1 MITKRTTISDATAT
15 SASLSATVSELARGG
30 GGLRT
35 IVLEGQTFVLS
46 LIPADPGHSAPE
58 PAGTNTVAA
67 LEMELLMSGDQG
79 QLSILSRADMLSLN
93 AASALSGIPVRTL
106 THMRQTNRVLALARA
121 GAQKGYRFPAFQFE
135 PTVLTAIPAVLA
147 AFGPNRAWQ
156 AFDFLTHTE
165 PLLSGAVP
173 VTLLQTGEAVE
184 VERVLCAAG
193 NLIHGAH

>member
-1 MITKRTTISDATAT
+1 MTAKSTGISAGVTSPSSLLITIRN
-15 SASLSATVSELARGG
+15 LVQEGG
-30 GGLRT
+30 GQRL
-35 IVLEGQTFVLS
+35 VMLEGRRFMLS
-46 LIPADPGHSAPE
+46 LT
-58 PAGTNTVAA
+58 PAGPEDTFSKLDDTDAGA
-67 LEMELLMSGDQG
+67 TQEAELLRIGDESQRA
-79 QLSILSRADMLSLN
+79 ILAHPDMLDLN

-106 THMRQTNRVLALARA
+106 NHMRQTNRVLALARA
-121 GAQKGYRFPAFQFE
+121 DAQKGYRFPAFQFE

-173 VTLLQTGEAVE
+173 VTLLRTGDAIE

>member
-1 MITKRTTISDATAT
+1 MITKRTTISGATSA

-30 GGLRT
+30 GGRRT

-46 LIPADPGHSAPE
+46 LIPAELVHSAAE
-58 PAGTNTVAA
+58 PGGTSTVAA
-67 LEMELLMSGDQG
+67 LERELLRSGDQG
-79 QLSILSRADMLSLN
+79 QRSILSRPDMLSLN

-106 THMRQTNRVLALARA
+106 THMRQMSRVLALARV

-147 AFGPNRAWQ
+147 AFGPDRAWQ
-156 AFDFLTHTE
+156 AFDFLTHPE

-173 VTLLQTGEAVE
+173 VTLFRTGEAVE
-184 VERVLCAAG
+184 VERVLWAAG
-193 NLIHGAH
+193 SLIHGAH